1 MNSYPTSDCKQCTES
16 KLGWVHSAH
25 TQSPGRAHTACAVP
39 RSWALLRAQRP
50 CRAHSKRMPRAQ
62 REQAAR
68 SACAGR
74 AHSSHVVGPCCDLP
88 ALPSPTVQVGTSLR
102 CRDIKA
108 ARIMSR
114 HHIGVATPSLLPAS
128 SQVATLCRDINFMSR
143 PPRRPTFVS
152 TSLPC
157 RDILKTNL
165 CRDIVF
171 MSRPPRLM
179 SMSRH
184 QIHVATSSP
193 A

>member
-1 MNSYPTSDCKQCTES
+1 MTANSALSQNWVGCTVRTP
-16 KLGWVHSAH
+16 KAQV
-25 TQSPGRAHTACAVP
+25 ACT
-39 RSWALLRAQRP
+39 LRAQCPGRGR
-50 CRAHSKRMPRAQ
+50 CCAHNAHVTRMSRAQ
-62 REQAAR
+62 PAQAAR

-74 AHSSHVVGPCCDLP
+74 AHSSHVVGACRDLP
-88 ALPSPTVQVGTSLR
+88 ALPSPTAQVATSLR

-108 ARIMSR
+108 AKIMSR
-114 HHIGVATPSLLPAS
+114 HHIGVATPSLLIAS

-143 PPRRPTFVS
+143 PPGRPTYVATS
-152 TSLPC
+152 TPC

-184 QIHVATSSP
+184 QVHVATSSP